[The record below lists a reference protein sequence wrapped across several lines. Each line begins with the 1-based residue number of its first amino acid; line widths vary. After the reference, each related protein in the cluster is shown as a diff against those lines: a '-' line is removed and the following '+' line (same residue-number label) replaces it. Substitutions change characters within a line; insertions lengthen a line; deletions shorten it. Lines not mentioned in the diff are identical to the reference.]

1 MLIGVET
8 ALSPHR
14 IIPSGSTFPEN
25 TCSSNETILES
36 VMISPILFIVNPDP
50 GMFFCSSVP
59 SIVQMPVHEDELY
72 FHI

>member
-8 ALSPHR
+8 AAIPHL
-14 IIPSGSTFPEN
+14 IVPSGSTFPEN

-36 VMISPILFIVNPDP
+36 VTIFPILFNVNPDP

-59 SIVQMPVHEDELY
+59 SIV
-72 FHI
+72 